1 MIFFDIDDTLL
12 DYKASQDTAALEFA
26 KRHTAHIQNPEN
38 FPARWDEVT
47 KRHMAR
53 YLSRELSFQ
62 EQRRC
67 RICDV
72 LGLDLTPQE
81 ADKIFDEYY
90 EIYEESWRLFPE
102 VESVLNKL
110 TDYALGVITNGDRD
124 HQISKLDKLGIL
136 THFTEIV
143 TPACAGAAKPDVA
156 IFRHA
161 ASRSGKLASEC
172 WYVGDSYS
180 TDYEGALSA
189 GYRSVWLNRSGMQ
202 LQCDYQCKD
211 LNEFLLAV
219 QQE

>member
-26 KRHTAHIQNPEN
+26 KRYTAHIQNPEN

-81 ADKIFDEYY
+81 ADKIFDEYMKFTKSPGVY
-90 EIYEESWRLFPE
+90 FPRWR
-102 VESVLNKL
+102 VCL
-110 TDYALGVITNGDRD
+110 TNLQITLWV
-124 HQISKLDKLGIL
+124 S
-136 THFTEIV
+136 
-143 TPACAGAAKPDVA
+143 
-156 IFRHA
+156 
-161 ASRSGKLASEC
+161 
-172 WYVGDSYS
+172 
-180 TDYEGALSA
+180 
-189 GYRSVWLNRSGMQ
+189 
-202 LQCDYQCKD
+202 
-211 LNEFLLAV
+211 
-219 QQE
+219 